1 MQSAAVSH
9 KVISIFVTYEL
20 QLRLP
25 KLLIIWQLVVSS
37 VTLTKLEDALLVA
50 VIVVLNTLVARC
62 VRMGY
67 RHF

>member
-50 VIVVLNTLVARC
+50 VIVILNTLVARC
-62 VRMGY
+62 IRMRY

>member
-1 MQSAAVSH
+1 MQSAAVPY

-25 KLLIIWQLVVSS
+25 KFLIIWQLVVSS